1 MVVNPHIKKST
12 TRYTLVLATHW
23 SVATM
28 QATAHSIRIL
38 TVFPRGKLGFVYATA
53 LICLS

>member
-38 TVFPRGKLGFVYATA
+38 TVFPRGKLGFVYATGP
-53 LICLS
+53 IRLS